1 MTIIHSLDID
11 NQVYEISAEVDNDML
26 VEIKSV
32 VLVQWNGTMRTDI
45 TELLA
50 NYGNTIESLENS
62 IDWQELYAE
71 QVAEMVEH
79 QYEEFEERQFEKM
92 NTYYGD

>member
-1 MTIIHSLDID
+1 MTIIHHLDID
-11 NQVYEISAEVDNDML
+11 NQVYEVTAEVDNDML

-45 TELLA
+45 TELLD
-50 NYGNTIESLENS
+50 NYGNTIETLENS
-62 IDWQELYAE
+62 IDWIELYSE

-79 QYEEFEERQFEKM
+79 QYEEFEEQQFEKY
-92 NTYYGD
+92 NSYYGD